1 MSVEWKNQA
10 LGISTDKLRLRWGG
24 GGEWGKR
31 ERKQASTVWLNVR
44 Q

>member
-24 GGEWGKR
+24 WWGVGEKR
-31 ERKQASTVWLNVR
+31 EKASEYCLA
-44 Q
+44 